1 MKSENN
7 ENRNSSGQ
15 SPAAMWGTK
24 KQSTNTKQKNY
35 NYKYKSKSGYNR
47 QNSKSTGK
55 PAVKAAVKPEAKAV
69 VKPSPK
75 SAESWQKAGR
85 KAIQAAPQ
93 ESCKGCGEKRQKV
106 RLYR

>member
-47 QNSKSTGK
+47 QNPKSTGK
-55 PAVKAAVKPEAKAV
+55 PAVKAAAKPETKAV

-75 SAESWQKAGR
+75 SAEKLA
-85 KAIQAAPQ
+85 
-93 ESCKGCGEKRQKV
+93 
-106 RLYR
+106 

>member
-47 QNSKSTGK
+47 QEFEKYRQAGCKSCCETRSKGSC
-55 PAVKAAVKPEAKAV
+55 KAITKVGR
-69 VKPSPK
+69 
-75 SAESWQKAGR
+75 KAGR